1 MPSSPGSVSLGPIPP
16 PPPRP
21 RDPPLPKEPG
31 PGWRLSEGLARR
43 LRQHMAPPAPATPSK
58 SSASP
63 PAAPATAGMLGGGRG
78 PSAPREVA
86 LLVGSP
92 GREGVKEER
101 GGGAEGATWASGH
114 PALGV
119 PMGFPSSAQALW
131 GPQALPLP
139 AKPHSESRCVQP
151 FNPCQA
157 VLPPSLTALIEALT
171 WLISSN

>member
-1 MPSSPGSVSLGPIPP
+1 MRMWSLLVNVPGELGSLLGSSVVRTWYFHCQRSGFN
-16 PPPRP
+16 PRSGNK
-21 RDPPLPKEPG
+21 DPTG

-131 GPQALPLP
+131 RP
-139 AKPHSESRCVQP
+139 
-151 FNPCQA
+151 
-157 VLPPSLTALIEALT
+157 
-171 WLISSN
+171 